1 MQVWRLASFTTV
13 PEAYEA
19 YLEVQKVPLKHRR
32 FHGSKQEARNS
43 SKAFSRF
50 GLGLA
55 AEVHHRVA
63 AGTSKDQVVLELEAE
78 RLRIPPSKNFSS
90 LQQLCSQYNA
100 GNKKRKLAAA
110 EETDQPVS

>member
-1 MQVWRLASFTTV
+1 M
-13 PEAYEA
+13 
-19 YLEVQKVPLKHRR
+19 PLKHRR

-55 AEVHHRVA
+55 AEVQRRLA
-63 AGTSKDQVVLELEAE
+63 AGSSLKQAVLELEAE
-78 RLRIPPSKNFSS
+78 RLRVPPSKNFSS

-110 EETDQPVS
+110 AETDQPVS

>member
-1 MQVWRLASFTTV
+1 M
-13 PEAYEA
+13 
-19 YLEVQKVPLKHRR
+19 PLKHRR

-55 AEVHHRVA
+55 AEVQRRLA
-63 AGTSKDQVVLELEAE
+63 AGSSLEQAVLELEAE
-78 RLRIPPSKNFSS
+78 RLRVPPSKNFSS

-110 EETDQPVS
+110 AETDCI

>member
-1 MQVWRLASFTTV
+1 M
-13 PEAYEA
+13 
-19 YLEVQKVPLKHRR
+19 PLKHRR

-55 AEVHHRVA
+55 AEVQRRLVTG
-63 AGTSKDQVVLELEAE
+63 AGVEQVVLELEVE

-110 EETDQPVS
+110 EGTDQPVS